1 MPVIMSEIHVVKAV
15 LASSN
20 FVRIIKPKAIK
31 AVLILSTTPVPHS
44 TNAVITSEI
53 QVVIAVQV

>member
-1 MPVIMSEIHVVKAV
+1 MSEIHVVKAV

-44 TNAVITSEI
+44 INAVITSEI